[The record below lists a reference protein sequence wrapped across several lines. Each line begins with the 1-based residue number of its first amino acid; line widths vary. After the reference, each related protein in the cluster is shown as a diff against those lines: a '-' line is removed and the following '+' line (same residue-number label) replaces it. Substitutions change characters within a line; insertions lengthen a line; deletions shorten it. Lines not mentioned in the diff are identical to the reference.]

1 MAKVPITNG
10 VVCPIF
16 VIMKP
21 ARGRKIIFEAKILLS
36 RKSLDEIS
44 GNFVLL
50 SKNKKAIK
58 LETKTVKQNKDV
70 SGILMK
76 FNRVSLLSR
85 LSVLRKVMNNRKVIM
100 LTPNS
105 IEPLRS
111 NFSSDSLFLIFEIR
125 ITLFSVG
132 MNLMIIIIKQMAIGI
147 IEINVN

>member
-1 MAKVPITNG
+1 MVNMDIPTIS
-10 VVCPIF
+10 
-16 VIMKP
+16 
-21 ARGRKIIFEAKILLS
+21 KIIFEAKILLS

-44 GNFVLL
+44 GNLVLL

-58 LETKTVKQNKDV
+58 LEMKTVKQNKGV

-76 FNRVSLLSR
+76 INRVSLLSR

-111 NFSSDSLFLIFEIR
+111 NFSSDSLFLIFEFR

-147 IEINVN
+147 IEINVNLQS

>member
-1 MAKVPITNG
+1 MVNMDIPTIS
-10 VVCPIF
+10 
-16 VIMKP
+16 
-21 ARGRKIIFEAKILLS
+21 KIIFEAKILLS

-44 GNFVLL
+44 GNLVLL

-58 LETKTVKQNKDV
+58 LEMKTVKQNKDV

-76 FNRVSLLSR
+76 FNRVSLLSK

-100 LTPNS
+100 LIPNS

-111 NFSSDSLFLIFEIR
+111 NFSSDSLFLIFEFR
-125 ITLFSVG
+125 ITLLSVG

-147 IEINVN
+147 IEINVNLQS

>member
-1 MAKVPITNG
+1 MVNMDIPTIS
-10 VVCPIF
+10 
-16 VIMKP
+16 
-21 ARGRKIIFEAKILLS
+21 KIILEAKILLS

-44 GNFVLL
+44 GNLVFL

-58 LETKTVKQNKDV
+58 LEMKTVKQNKDV

-85 LSVLRKVMNNRKVIM
+85 LSVLRKVMNNRKVMM

-111 NFSSDSLFLIFEIR
+111 NFSADSLFLIFEFMIA
-125 ITLFSVG
+125 LFSVG
-132 MNLMIIIIKQMAIGI
+132 TNLIMIIIKQMAIGI
-147 IEINVN
+147 IEINVNLQS

>member
-1 MAKVPITNG
+1 MVNMDIPTIS
-10 VVCPIF
+10 
-16 VIMKP
+16 
-21 ARGRKIIFEAKILLS
+21 KIIFEAKILLS

-44 GNFVLL
+44 GNLVFL

-58 LETKTVKQNKDV
+58 LEMKTVKQNKDV

-76 FNRVSLLSR
+76 FNRVSLVSR

-147 IEINVN
+147 IEINVNLQS